1 MIPRE
6 KEILKDT
13 WASKNYC
20 DVYRKYIDPAFLDG
34 VLWADE
40 HISDETLDKIV
51 NLTLNWNHNIEEFS
65 NAVDYRESAVRF
77 IREHWND

>member
-40 HISDETLDKIV
+40 HISDDTLDKIV

-65 NAVDYRESAVRF
+65 NAVDYRGSAVRF
-77 IREHWND
+77 I

>member
-6 KEILKDT
+6 KEILEDT

-20 DVYRKYIDPAFLDG
+20 DVPRKYIDPAFLGG

-40 HISDETLDKIV
+40 HISDETLNKIV
-51 NLTLNWNHNIEEFS
+51 NLTLNWNYNIEEFS